1 MYRFLVVAA
10 CVVVCL
16 PLPASAQPAQSD
28 AVDLAFLAEGR
39 PYLLRIQVKVEGKS
53 VASIRNDYLKK
64 WFDHFDR
71 NGDGK
76 LDAKEIEHAP
86 TGPAMLQFMRPDS
99 FFGKPPGKQVMRLA
113 DFVKDASAGVG
124 FADFVRYYD
133 KQGVAAL
140 QVSSDP
146 AGAYYQEVDDALF
159 KLLDRNGD
167 GKISKQELDDAFDV
181 LMKLDTND
189 DEYVS
194 AQEIVPGISIPFGP
208 GAPMKPGAAPPAR
221 TNTAFY
227 TITGDADA
235 GLATALLARYDA
247 DKNGKLSRAESGLPK
262 DVFDLLDADKN
273 GDLDAAE
280 LAHWHRRPAD
290 FNGTVHLDK
299 SSRVELAPDK
309 LLVKAITQ
317 VDGNPVISL
326 ASARVQILGENAVRT
341 VVPGRA
347 NQFVSAFRQAD
358 TKKRGYLELK
368 DVQMDRQLQFLAQV
382 FPIVDRDGDGK
393 ITEKELQAF
402 ADLQAGGADGF
413 ASLSIAE
420 SGRNLFK
427 LLDANG
433 DGRLSPRELKNAWT
447 RLSHLDANKDG
458 SIDRSEL
465 VRQFQ
470 LTVRHG
476 PTKGFDLRKP
486 GMDTASPRSVVSPK
500 TPLWFRKMDRNGDGD
515 VSPREFLGTREEFN
529 RIDTDGDGL
538 ISPAEAEQY
547 DRKIRTEK

>member
-1 MYRFLVVAA
+1 MCRFLVVAA
-10 CVVVCL
+10 TVVVCL
-16 PLPASAQPAQSD
+16 PSPAPAQSD

-39 PYLLRIQVKVEGKS
+39 PYLLRVQVKVDGKS
-53 VASIRNDYLKK
+53 VTSLRNDYFKK

-86 TGPAMLQFMRPDS
+86 TGAAMLQFMRPDS
-99 FFGKPPGKQVMRLA
+99 FFGKPPSKQVMRLA
-113 DFVKDASAGVG
+113 DFVKDASASVT
-124 FADFVRYYD
+124 FADFARYYD

-146 AGAYYQEVDDALF
+146 AGAYYQEVDDGLF

-194 AQEIVPGISIPFGP
+194 TQEIVPGISIPFGS
-208 GAPMKPGAAPPAR
+208 GTPMKPGAAPPSNA
-221 TNTAFY
+221 AFF
-227 TITGDADA
+227 TITGEVDA
-235 GLATALLARYDA
+235 GLATVLLARYDA
-247 DKNGKLSRAESGLPK
+247 DKNGKLSRAESGLSK
-262 DVFDLLDADKN
+262 EVFDQLDADKN
-273 GDLDAAE
+273 GELDTAE
-280 LAHWHRRPAD
+280 LARWHRRPAD
-290 FNGTVHLDK
+290 FNGMVHLDK
-299 SSRVELAPDK
+299 TSRVELAPDK
-309 LLVKAITQ
+309 LLNKAINQ
-317 VDGNPVISL
+317 VEGSPVISL
-326 ASARVQILGENAVRT
+326 ASARIQVLGENTVRT
-341 VVPGRA
+341 VVPGRV

-447 RLSHLDANKDG
+447 RLAHLDANKDG

-465 VRQFQ
+465 VRQFH

-476 PTKGFDLRKP
+476 PTKGFDLRRP
-486 GMDTASPRSVVSPK
+486 GVDITSPRPVVAPT

-547 DRKIRTEK
+547 DRKIRSEK